1 MDIKAGC
8 HLGMSA
14 LVVIG
19 TLAAYVYS
27 LIGIILMIAEIVPP
41 GDHSTHFFETAAS
54 LITFILLG
62 KWLES
67 QAKVRLQLRLRFH
80 PRPKG

>member
-1 MDIKAGC
+1 MDIKSGC

-27 LIGIILMIAEIVPP
+27 LIGVILMVANVVPP
-41 GDHSTHFFETAAS
+41 GDHCTHFFETAAS

-67 QAKVRLQLRLRFH
+67 QAKVCLQNLH
-80 PRPKG
+80 PWP